1 MNKQTLDK
9 TRIIFTFT
17 FKKEILRVAKQML
30 IFKFLQFLAILR
42 SALAIKENSILWK
55 VLKINYL
62 KSQAIAAYSWV
73 YRLDILF
80 KV

>member
-42 SALAIKENSILWK
+42 SALAMENSILWK